1 MHFYIHIYVQY
12 ISIYSYICLYLY
24 IFIYICAHTCM
35 NTWIHVYACRFSSP
49 VWIFSPALS
58 RNHKEARLGAGVGS
72 PCCLSHQKQLIWWEP
87 QQRCPGGE
95 QQGRELGKQEGN
107 CRKTPLRAKT
117 QSLSCMQQLGYFHTS
132 LWSGALLTHRC
143 LCWTGLCS

>member
-1 MHFYIHIYVQY
+1 
-12 ISIYSYICLYLY
+12 
-24 IFIYICAHTCM
+24 M
-35 NTWIHVYACRFSSP
+35 NTWIHVYMCRFCSP

-58 RNHKEARLGAGVGS
+58 RNHREARLGAGVGS

-107 CRKTPLRAKT
+107 CRKTPLRAKS

-132 LWSGALLTHRC
+132 LWSAALLTQVLMLDWFMLIAEVGKRYRYVYSI
-143 LCWTGLCS
+143 TGFELSCICHIFNDKTQDF